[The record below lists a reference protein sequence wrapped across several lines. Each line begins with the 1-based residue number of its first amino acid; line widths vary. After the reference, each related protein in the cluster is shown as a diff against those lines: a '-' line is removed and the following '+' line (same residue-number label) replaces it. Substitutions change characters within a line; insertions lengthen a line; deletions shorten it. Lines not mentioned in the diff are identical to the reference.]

1 MLFTILFIYHV
12 TFTALIVATIYRLV
26 NSDDVL
32 GYIFYIA
39 LTLLLAFIY
48 CVALYSIQSTFK

>member
-12 TFTALIVATIYRLV
+12 TFTALIAVTIYRLV

-32 GYIFYIA
+32 GYIFYTT

-48 CVALYSIQSTFK
+48 GVALYSIQSTFK

>member
-1 MLFTILFIYHV
+1 MLFTILFTYSV
-12 TFTALIVATIYRLV
+12 TFTALIAATIYRLV

-48 CVALYSIQSTFK
+48 GVALYPIQNTFK

>member
-1 MLFTILFIYHV
+1 MYFTIIFTYSVI
-12 TFTALIVATIYRLV
+12 FTALIAETIYRLV

-39 LTLLLAFIY
+39 LTLLLTFIY
-48 CVALYSIQSTFK
+48 GVALYSIQNTFK